1 MSDSAHN
8 VSTTI
13 NMANTQ
19 CQLTDNP
26 YIIFILKEEEDIV
39 SFDTSERN
47 EEEKKNRNKNNF

>member
-1 MSDSAHN
+1 
-8 VSTTI
+8 
-13 NMANTQ
+13 MANTQ

-47 EEEKKNRNKNNF
+47 EEEKKTETKTTFRVQVDGN